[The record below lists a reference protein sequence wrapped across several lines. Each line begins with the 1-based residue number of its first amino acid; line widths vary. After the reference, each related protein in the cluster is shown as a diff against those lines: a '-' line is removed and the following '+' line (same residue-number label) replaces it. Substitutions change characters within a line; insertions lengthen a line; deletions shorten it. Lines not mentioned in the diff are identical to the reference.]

1 MIWNALTRAEIVT
14 IKNAIDKSNKNEYNS
29 KRYEKTPFFYG
40 PVKVSTGILK
50 QDKRGVPSNHE
61 KGSNLKLNADENVAL
76 AA

>member
-1 MIWNALTRAEIVT
+1 M
-14 IKNAIDKSNKNEYNS
+14 
-29 KRYEKTPFFYG
+29 PFFYG

-61 KGSNLKLNADENVAL
+61 KGSKLKLNADENVAL

>member
-1 MIWNALTRAEIVT
+1 MTNASKTNIIVNGTRKV
-14 IKNAIDKSNKNEYNS
+14 
-29 KRYEKTPFFYG
+29 PFSYG

-61 KGSNLKLNADENVAL
+61 KGSILKLNADNTVAM

>member
-1 MIWNALTRAEIVT
+1 M
-14 IKNAIDKSNKNEYNS
+14 KNTLDNDAKNEYNS
-29 KRYEKTPFFYG
+29 KRYGKTPFFYG

-61 KGSNLKLNADENVAL
+61 KGSTLKLNADENVAL